1 MTSKMMRRWRVRLN
15 RPMSHNL
22 QPQMRSTDPI
32 AAQTH
37 VIRQWPSEEARKW
50 TERFLERMCSH
61 PEVLAVVAFGSAV
74 RRVSS
79 SADLDLLYIYRSKDP
94 RVDSPPLD
102 VDVRGYD
109 QAAVEELIEAGHDLL
124 CWTLKYGRV
133 ICECEGF
140 WTDLRRRWLR
150 RLPMPS
156 AELAEERAARSRK
169 LYEDLHAAGDA
180 DAAAEQ
186 WLSWLTHK
194 ARAALIRAGVFPA
207 SRPELPEQL
216 RAIGESSVADA
227 LDAALTA
234 RQSGSPV
241 G

>member
-1 MTSKMMRRWRVRLN
+1 MRGWRIRLN
-15 RPMSHNL
+15 RPPLRNP
-22 QPQMRSTDPI
+22 QPHMRSTDPV
-32 AAQTH
+32 AARTQ
-37 VIRQWPSEEARKW
+37 VIRHWPSEEAREW
-50 TERFLERMCSH
+50 TERFLEKTCND

-74 RRVSS
+74 RRVSY
-79 SADLDLLYIYRSKDP
+79 SADLDLLYIYRSEDP

-102 VDVRGYD
+102 IDVRGYD
-109 QAAVEELIEAGHDLL
+109 QAGVEERIEAGHDLL
-124 CWTLKYGRV
+124 CWTLRYGRV
-133 ICECEGF
+133 ICEREGF
-140 WTDLRRRWLR
+140 WTDLQSRWLR

-156 AELAEERAARSRK
+156 AERAEERAARSRK

-186 WLSWLTHK
+186 WLSWLTHQ

-216 RAIGESSVADA
+216 RAVGEISLAEA